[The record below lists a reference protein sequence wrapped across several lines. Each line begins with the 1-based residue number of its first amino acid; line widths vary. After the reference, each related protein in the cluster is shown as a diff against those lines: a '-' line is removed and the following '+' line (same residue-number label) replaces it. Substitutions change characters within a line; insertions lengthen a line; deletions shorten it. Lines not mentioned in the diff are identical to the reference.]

1 MKNPL
6 DSTFDQKDP
15 YQVLGVAAGA
25 AAADIRK
32 AYLDLARRHHP
43 NLFATDP
50 EKYRSSTE
58 RMQEINCAYELLSDP
73 HRRELWDR
81 QHSVA
86 PHLGRVARREQELKK
101 FCDAELLARV
111 IRQYNAFVSSL
122 GTARER
128 QQETLRIQKFQSGRR
143 GSAYIQGLITRH
155 YREVM
160 DFLKSDK
167 RISLY
172 DDGLVQIMFL
182 YAGAYEVSPGDVF
195 ITYAYLCH
203 RDNHGGFPAGL
214 DARPTPA
221 QGTGDGVVRLRLPGP
236 SGDSASKPT
245 KGFGS
250 QVWEWLMAKPG
261 ERGSRET

>member
-6 DSTFDQKDP
+6 DSTFDHRDP
-15 YQVLGVAAGA
+15 YKILGVAPGA

-32 AYLDLARRHHP
+32 AYLGLARRHHP

-50 EKYRSSTE
+50 EKYRASTT

-73 HRRELWDR
+73 HRRGLWDR

-101 FCDAELLARV
+101 FYDAELLARV

-128 QQETLRIQKFQSGRR
+128 QQETLRIQKFQTTRR
-143 GSAYIQGLITRH
+143 GSAYIRELITRH

-160 DFLKSDK
+160 DFLRSDK
-167 RISLY
+167 RISFF

-195 ITYAYLCH
+195 VTYAYLCH
-203 RDNHGGFPAGL
+203 RDNHGGLPPGL
-214 DARPTPA
+214 EARPPRA
-221 QGTGDGVVRLRLPGP
+221 EEPGVVRLRLPGP
-236 SGDSASKPT
+236 HGASTAKPA

-250 QVWEWLMAKPG
+250 QVWDWLMEKPG
-261 ERGSRET
+261 EHHP

>member
-1 MKNPL
+1 VKNPL
-6 DSTFDQKDP
+6 DSTFDHKDP
-15 YQVLGVAAGA
+15 YQVLGVAAGT

-50 EKYRSSTE
+50 EKYRSSTAL
-58 RMQEINCAYELLSDP
+58 MQEINCAYELLSDP

-86 PHLGRVARREQELKK
+86 PHLGRVARREQELKRYY
-101 FCDAELLARV
+101 DAELLARV

-122 GTARER
+122 GTAKER
-128 QQETLRIQKFQSGRR
+128 QQATRRIQKFQSGRR

-167 RISLY
+167 RISFY

-195 ITYAYLCH
+195 VTYAYLCH
-203 RDNHGGFPAGL
+203 RDNHGGFPPGL
-214 DARPTPA
+214 EVRPPRA
-221 QGTGDGVVRLRLPGP
+221 EESGIVRLRLPGP
-236 SGDSASKPT
+236 RGAAASSGPKPAR
-245 KGFGS
+245 GFGS
-250 QVWEWLMAKPG
+250 QVWDWLMEKPG
-261 ERGSRET
+261 EHRK